1 MDALLEALRAAAEP
15 TRLRLLT
22 VCAYG
27 ELTVTELTQVLGQSQ
42 PRISRHLKLLCE
54 AGLLQ
59 RHREGTSALFRVA
72 DHGASAGLARIL
84 VDLMPVEDATLARDL
99 ERLEAVKAARAEAA
113 QAYFRANAVQWDS
126 IRSLH
131 VPEAEVERALLDLLG
146 GRSFGELL
154 DIGTGTGR
162 MLELFAG
169 RIRHGVGIDLNR
181 EMLAVARA
189 NLERCQLRN
198 CQVRLGDMYHLPF
211 PPKTFDAVTVHQV
224 LHFAEEPAAAISEA
238 ARVLKPEGALAVV
251 DFLPHELEYLREEHA
266 HRRLGFAPDEVAR
279 WCRSAGLEVEEER
292 VLAGNPLSVG
302 VWRARPVE
310 DAA

>member
-15 TRLRLLT
+15 TRLRLLS
-22 VCAYG
+22 VCAHG
-27 ELTVTELTQVLGQSQ
+27 ELTVTELTQILGQSQ

-72 DHGASAGLARIL
+72 DHGPGAGLARIL
-84 VDLMPVEDATLARDL
+84 VDLVPLDDATLARDL
-99 ERLEAVKAARAEAA
+99 ERLEAVKVARAEAA
-113 QAYFRANAVQWDS
+113 QAYFRANAAQWDS

-131 VPEAEVERALLDLLG
+131 VAEAEVEKALLDLLG
-146 GRSFGELL
+146 GRTFEEML

-162 MLELFAG
+162 MLELFGA

-211 PPKTFDAVTVHQV
+211 PPKSFDAVTVHQV
-224 LHFAEEPAAAISEA
+224 LHFAEEPAAAIGEA
-238 ARVLKPEGALAVV
+238 ARVLKPNGSLALV
-251 DFLPHELEYLREEHA
+251 DFLPHDLEYLREEHA
-266 HRRLGFAPDEVAR
+266 HRRLGFAPEEVAR

-292 VLAGNPLSVG
+292 VLTGNPLSVG
-302 VWRARPVE
+302 VWRARPVGG
-310 DAA
+310 AA

>member
-22 VCAYG
+22 VCAHG
-27 ELTVTELTQVLGQSQ
+27 ELTVTELTQILGQSQ

-72 DHGASAGLARIL
+72 DHGTSAGLARIL
-84 VDLMPVEDATLARDL
+84 VDLVPVEDATLARDL
-99 ERLEAVKAARAEAA
+99 ERLEAVKVARAESA
-113 QAYFRANAVQWDS
+113 QAYFRANAAQWDR

-146 GRSFGELL
+146 GRAFEDML

-162 MLELFAG
+162 MLELFGG

-211 PPKTFDAVTVHQV
+211 PPKSFDAVTVHQV
-224 LHFAEEPAAAISEA
+224 LHFAEEPAAAIGEA
-238 ARVLKPEGALAVV
+238 ARVLKPEGALALV
-251 DFLPHELEYLREEHA
+251 DFLPHDLEYLREEHA
-266 HRRLGFAPDEVAR
+266 HRRLGFSPDEVAR
-279 WCRSAGLEVEEER
+279 WCHSAGLAVEDER
-292 VLAGNPLSVG
+292 VLKGNPLSVG
-302 VWRARPVE
+302 VWRARPVGG
-310 DAA
+310 AA

>member
-22 VCAYG
+22 VCAHG
-27 ELTVTELTQVLGQSQ
+27 ELTVTELTQILGQSQ

-72 DHGASAGLARIL
+72 DQGSGAGLARIL
-84 VDLMPVEDATLARDL
+84 VDLVPVEDATLARDL

-113 QAYFRANAVQWDS
+113 QAYFRANAAQWDS

-131 VPEAEVERALLDLLG
+131 VPEAEVEQALLDLLG
-146 GRSFGELL
+146 GRTFADLL

-162 MLELFAG
+162 MLELFSG

-189 NLERCQLRN
+189 NLERSQLRN

-211 PPKTFDAVTVHQV
+211 PPKSFDAVTVHQV

-238 ARVLKPEGALAVV
+238 ARVLRPDGALALV
-251 DFLPHELEYLREEHA
+251 DFLPHDLEYLREEHA

-279 WCRSAGLEVEEER
+279 WCRAAGLEVEAER
-292 VLAGNPLSVG
+292 VLAGKPLSVG
-302 VWRARPVE
+302 VWRARPAGG
-310 DAA
+310 AA

>member
-22 VCAYG
+22 VCAHG
-27 ELTVTELTQVLGQSQ
+27 ELTVTELTQILGQSQ

-84 VDLMPVEDATLARDL
+84 VDLVPVEDATLARDL

-113 QAYFRANAVQWDS
+113 QAYFRANAAQWDS

-131 VPEAEVERALLDLLG
+131 VPEAEVEQALLDLLG
-146 GRSFGELL
+146 GRAFSELL
-154 DIGTGTGR
+154 DIGTGTER

-169 RIRHGVGIDLNR
+169 RIRHGIGIDLNR

-211 PPKTFDAVTVHQV
+211 PPKSFDAVTVHQV

-238 ARVLKPEGALAVV
+238 ARVLKPDGALALV
-251 DFLPHELEYLREEHA
+251 DFLPHDLEYLREEHA

-279 WCRSAGLEVEEER
+279 WCRSAGLEVEDER

-302 VWRARPVE
+302 VWRARPVGG
-310 DAA
+310 AA

>member
-15 TRLRLLT
+15 TRLRLLN
-22 VCAYG
+22 VCAHG
-27 ELTVTELTQVLGQSQ
+27 ELTVTDLTQILGQSQ

-59 RHREGTSALFRVA
+59 RHREGTSALFRIA
-72 DHGASAGLARIL
+72 DHGPSAGLGRIL
-84 VDLMPVEDATLARDL
+84 VDLLPLDDATLARDL
-99 ERLEAVKAARAEAA
+99 ERVEAVKAARAEAA
-113 QAYFRANAVQWDS
+113 QAYFRANAAQWDS

-131 VPEAEVERALLDLLG
+131 VPEAEVEQALLSVLG
-146 GRSFGELL
+146 DRTFDELL

-162 MLELFAG
+162 MLELFAT

-224 LHFAEEPAAAISEA
+224 LHFAEEPAAAITEA
-238 ARVLKPEGALAVV
+238 ARVLRPDGALAVV
-251 DFLPHELEYLREEHA
+251 DFLPHDLEYLREEHA

-279 WCRSAGLEVEEER
+279 WCRSAGLEVDEEII
-292 VLAGNPLSVG
+292 LTGNPLSVG
-302 VWRARPVE
+302 VWRARPVGGT
-310 DAA
+310 A

>member
-15 TRLRLLT
+15 TRLRLLN
-22 VCAYG
+22 VCAHG
-27 ELTVTELTQVLGQSQ
+27 ELTVTELTQILGQSQ

-59 RHREGTSALFRVA
+59 RHREGTSALFRIA
-72 DHGASAGLARIL
+72 AHGPSAGLGRIL
-84 VDLMPVEDATLARDL
+84 VDLLPLDDATLARDL
-99 ERLEAVKAARAEAA
+99 ERVEAVKAARAEAA
-113 QAYFRANAVQWDS
+113 QAYFRANAAQWDS

-131 VPEAEVERALLDLLG
+131 VPEAEVEQALLSVLG
-146 GRSFGELL
+146 DRTFDELL

-162 MLELFAG
+162 MLELFAT

-224 LHFAEEPAAAISEA
+224 LHFAEEPAAAITEA
-238 ARVLKPEGALAVV
+238 ARVLRPDGALAVV
-251 DFLPHELEYLREEHA
+251 DFLPHDLEYLREEHA

-279 WCRSAGLEVEEER
+279 WCRSAGLEVDEEII
-292 VLAGNPLSVG
+292 LTGNPLSVG
-302 VWRARPVE
+302 VWRARPVGGT
-310 DAA
+310 A

>member
-15 TRLRLLT
+15 TRLRLLN
-22 VCAYG
+22 VCAHG
-27 ELTVTELTQVLGQSQ
+27 ELTVTELTQILGQSQ

-59 RHREGTSALFRVA
+59 RHREGTSALFRIA
-72 DHGASAGLARIL
+72 DHGPSAGLGRIL
-84 VDLMPVEDATLARDL
+84 VDLLPLDDATLARDL
-99 ERLEAVKAARAEAA
+99 ERVEAVKAARAEAA
-113 QAYFRANAVQWDS
+113 QAYFRANAAQWDS

-131 VPEAEVERALLDLLG
+131 VPEAEVEQALLSVLG
-146 GRSFGELL
+146 DRTFDELL

-162 MLELFAG
+162 MLELFAT

-224 LHFAEEPAAAISEA
+224 LHFAEEPAAAITEA
-238 ARVLKPEGALAVV
+238 ARVLRPDGALAVV
-251 DFLPHELEYLREEHA
+251 DFLPHDLEYLREEHA

-279 WCRSAGLEVEEER
+279 WCRSAGLEVDEEII
-292 VLAGNPLSVG
+292 LTGNPLSVG
-302 VWRARPVE
+302 VWRARPVGGT
-310 DAA
+310 A